1 VDLGDHGFAR
11 VHIGKLRWL
20 YKQHG
25 GAMDLLKLSW
35 LEGQIAAGLGDLRRA
50 EAAFLAVRA
59 GMAEAGLAFKAA
71 LAGLDLAAVWF
82 RQGKIGR
89 IPPLVEEM
97 LAAFTARGIAREAL
111 AAILLLRD
119 AYQRQSLSLDLIQR
133 VGQILTQ
140 MERLGLHGAEELA

>member
-1 VDLGDHGFAR
+1 
-11 VHIGKLRWL
+11 
-20 YKQHG
+20 
-25 GAMDLLKLSW
+25 
-35 LEGQIAAGLGDLRRA
+35 
-50 EAAFLAVRA
+50 
-59 GMAEAGLAFKAA
+59 
-71 LAGLDLAAVWF
+71 
-82 RQGKIGR
+82 
-89 IPPLVEEM
+89 PPLVEEM